1 MKKSISLLLLSL
13 LMITPSCQ
21 KTKEAAN
28 EYNIVPKPNQIL
40 PQEGRFELNN
50 KVCLVVLS
58 DAPEVKSIADSLA
71 EQLKL
76 TAGISL
82 KEAESADGK
91 TAISFVVQEGM
102 PKEGYKLS
110 VTPSLI
116 TLTASQPNG
125 FFYGVQTLYQL
136 LPPAIYGKQLDKK
149 ADWSV
154 PAVEIEDS
162 PRFVHR
168 GLMLDVCR
176 HYVPIDYIYKFIDL
190 LAMNKMNVFHWH
202 LTDDQGWRIEIK
214 KYPKLTEIGSKREKT
229 LVDYYYVNYPQVF
242 DGKEHGGYYTQEQI
256 KDVVAYAASKYINV
270 VPEIEMPGHALAAL
284 AAYPELSC
292 DSTQTYKVSPT
303 WGVFEQVFCPSETT
317 FKFFEGVMDEV
328 IELFPSEYIHIGGD
342 ECPKT
347 AWKNSAFCQ
356 QLIRQLGLKDD
367 TTPSKIDGIKHSKE
381 DKLQSYFVTRMEKY
395 LNSKGKNII
404 GWDEILE
411 GGLAPNATV
420 MSWRGVEGGM
430 NAAKAGHNAIMT
442 PNPYVYLDYYQEEP
456 EIAPTTIGGYNT
468 LKKTYSYNP
477 VPDDADELAKKHIIG
492 IQGNIWRE
500 YMQTSERTDYQAFPR
515 AMAIAETAW
524 TQNANK
530 DWKNFCERMVTEFE
544 RLKVMNTQPCLNFYD
559 VNINT
564 HADEN
569 GPLMVLLESFYP
581 NAEIRYTTD
590 GSEPSKV
597 SILYEKP
604 FVLEGNI
611 DLKAAAFKDGKML
624 GKVSGKK
631 LYGNLISGKSFT
643 VTPPI
648 GGAKGDIF
656 GENDVLGTDISTFGL
671 TNGKRGNIASMTPWS
686 GFRMNDACNK
696 LVFIVEFEQPT
707 TVSKVVFGSLYNPA
721 SVILPPSVATVET
734 SSDGRKYDK
743 MAEASFK
750 RNYPERGRKAFTDTL
765 GFAPK
770 EVKYIKI
777 TLQNGGTLRNGIDF
791 VKDPN
796 EKDVVQAN
804 IYLDEIEVY

>member
-1 MKKSISLLLLSL
+1 MLTKLNHVLLAGVVALACS
-13 LMITPSCQ
+13 SCQ
-21 KTKEAAN
+21 TEKKAD
-28 EYNIVPKPNQIL
+28 YQVIPL
-40 PQEGRFELNN
+40 PQE
-50 KVCLVVLS
+50 VVLTQEKPFLLNKNVS
-58 DAPEVKSIADSLA
+58 ITYPEGNLLLKRNAEFLSGYIRQATGYTPPVKGLKDGETAKHAINLGLDADIAN
-71 EQLKL
+71 
-76 TAGISL
+76 
-82 KEAESADGK
+82 
-91 TAISFVVQEGM
+91 
-102 PKEGYKLS
+102 KEGY
-110 VTPSLI
+110 V
-116 TLTASQPNG
+116 LTTTSEGIQING
-125 FFYGVQTLYQL
+125 QTENGVFYGCQTLRKSIPAEAQGADIL
-136 LPPAIYGKQLDKK
+136 LPAGSIKD
-149 ADWSV
+149 
-154 PAVEIEDS
+154 E
-162 PRFVHR
+162 PRFTYR
-168 GLMLDVCR
+168 GMHLDVCR
-176 HYVPIDYIYKFIDL
+176 HFFPLEFIKEYIDL
-190 LAMNKMNVFHWH
+190 LALHNMNTFHWH

-214 KYPKLTEIGSKREKT
+214 KYPKLTEVGSKRNCT
-229 LVDYYYVNYPQVF
+229 VV
-242 DGKEHGGYYTQEQI
+242 GKARSGKYDNIPYGGFYTQEQAKEI
-256 KDVVAYAASKYINV
+256 VKYAQERYITV
-270 VPEIEMPGHALAAL
+270 IPEVDLPGHMLAAL
-284 AAYPELSC
+284 AAYPDMGC
-292 DSTQTYKVSPT
+292 TGGPYKVSPD
-303 WGVFEQVFCPSETT
+303 WGIFEDVLCIGNEQSMQFLED
-317 FKFFEGVMDEV
+317 VMAE
-328 IELFPSEYIHIGGD
+328 ITEIFPSKLVHIGGD
-342 ECPKT
+342 EAPRTRWAKCPK
-347 AWKNSAFCQ
+347 CQ
-356 QLIRQLGLKDD
+356 ARIKAEGLKTDKQH
-367 TTPSKIDGIKHSKE
+367 TAE
-381 DKLQSYFVTRMEKY
+381 DRLQSYCMTRIEKF
-395 LNSKGKNII
+395 LNSKGRQII

-411 GGLAPNATV
+411 GDVAPNATV
-420 MSWRGVEGGM
+420 MSWRGVEGGL

-442 PNPYVYLDYYQEEP
+442 PNPYAYLDQYQEEP
-456 EIAPTTIGGYNT
+456 EIAPVTIGGYNT

-477 VPDDADELAKKHIIG
+477 VPDDANELVKKHIIG
-492 IQGNIWRE
+492 VQGNIWTE
-500 YMQTSERTDYQAFPR
+500 YMPGNDNRDYQAFPR
-515 AMAIAETAW
+515 AVAIAETGW
-524 TQNANK
+524 TLNANK
-530 DWKNFCERMVTEFE
+530 NWNNFCQRMVEDF
-544 RLKVMNTQPCLNFYD
+544 RRMDVKNVKACRNFFD

-564 HADEN
+564 HVDETN
-569 GPLMVLLESFYP
+569 TLKVVLESFYP
-581 NAEIRYTTD
+581 NAEIHYTTN
-590 GSEPSKV
+590 GSVPTVESA
-597 SILYEKP
+597 IYNQP
-604 FVLEGNI
+604 FALSGEMDV
-611 DLKAAAFKDGKML
+611 KAAAFKDGKML